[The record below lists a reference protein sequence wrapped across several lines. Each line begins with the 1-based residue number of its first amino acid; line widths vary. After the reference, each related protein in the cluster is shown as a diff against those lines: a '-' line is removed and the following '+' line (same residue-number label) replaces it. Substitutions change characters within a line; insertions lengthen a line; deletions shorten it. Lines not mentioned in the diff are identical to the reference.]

1 MSKNPKIINPNRDIP
16 KGTSH
21 MRSKSVIK
29 RLEMYKKKAMR
40 DKDGKFLGG
49 QFMSRTPDARIKR
62 IAPDR
67 RWFGNVRTATQK
79 DLTSFR
85 EDMAA
90 HINNPYSVLMR
101 SKKVPLALLTNPYE
115 KAKMNLL
122 TTESFQDTFGKKR
135 LRKKPRLPAEVD
147 HMAALLKHVDQKN
160 TEYSLEGDSN
170 VKKPPQLLS
179 APEKAMEAGT
189 SKRIWQELYKV
200 IDSSDVLI
208 QVLDVRDPM
217 GTRCKRIEDE
227 LKTTERRHKHLV
239 FVLNKVDLVPVWV
252 TARWVKVLSKEY
264 PTLAFHASITNPFGK
279 GSLLQLLK
287 QFSTLHKERKQVS
300 VGFIGYPN
308 VGKSSIINT
317 LKKKKVCKSAPVPGE
332 TKIWQYVTLFKRI
345 FLIDCP
351 GVVYP
356 GLDSDE
362 NLVLKG
368 VVRIETLS
376 EPAAF
381 VADVLRR
388 VKPEYITRHYGIPS
402 WSSALDFLEKFAVKS
417 GKMLKGAEPDVNTAG
432 RMVLNDFL
440 RGRLPY
446 FELPPI
452 TPEQKAAIAAKKQLH
467 VEQMFN
473 KIAVRTKFNE
483 ADLKAPEGC
492 EVPVV
497 ESSSNSHPENPSSEI
512 NEDEEEEEEEGDEAD
527 VEEEDEDEEA
537 VEEEEEDD
545 EEDGEELEKPSKLQ
559 KTSETVAEKQNTSTP
574 EDEDDDDGY
583 QPLKPPD
590 IPLDKARD
598 VENARKAKKAEV
610 RAADWDAIFA
620 KTKPKGKPQKKRKR

>member
-1 MSKNPKIINPNRDIP
+1 
-16 KGTSH
+16 
-21 MRSKSVIK
+21 
-29 RLEMYKKKAMR
+29 
-40 DKDGKFLGG
+40 
-49 QFMSRTPDARIKR
+49 
-62 IAPDR
+62 
-67 RWFGNVRTATQK
+67 
-79 DLTSFR
+79 
-85 EDMAA
+85 
-90 HINNPYSVLMR
+90 
-101 SKKVPLALLTNPYE
+101 
-115 KAKMNLL
+115 
-122 TTESFQDTFGKKR
+122 
-135 LRKKPRLPAEVD
+135 LPAEVD
-147 HMAALLKHVDQKN
+147 QLAALLKHVDQKTN
-160 TEYSLEGDSN
+160 EYTLEGDSN
-170 VKKPPQLLS
+170 VKKPMQLLS

-189 SKRIWQELYKV
+189 SKRIRQELYKV
-200 IDSSDVLI
+200 IDSSDVLV

-227 LKTTERRHKHLV
+227 LKTTERRHKHLI

-356 GLDSDE
+356 GEDSDE

-376 EPAAF
+376 EPSAF

-388 VKPEYITRHYGIPS
+388 VKPEYITRHYGIPA
-402 WSSALDFLEKFAVKS
+402 WSSALDFLEKFAIKS
-417 GKMLKGAEPDVNTAG
+417 GKMLKKAEPDVSTAG

-452 TPEQKAAIAAKKQLH
+452 TPEAKAAIAAKKQLH

-483 ADLKAPEGC
+483 ADMKAPEGF
-492 EVPVV
+492 EVACQMMKV
-497 ESSSNSHPENPSSEI
+497 
-512 NEDEEEEEEEGDEAD
+512 EGDKEGSTQD
-527 VEEEDEDEEA
+527 LSEEDEDAENEGDADEGDAGEGDDEEEASEEEEA
-537 VEEEEEDD
+537 VVEQ
-545 EEDGEELEKPSKLQ
+545 PSKVQ
-559 KTSETVAEKQNTSTP
+559 KTSNTSSSTSVP
-574 EDEDDDDGY
+574 VDEQRPAIDDDDDDDFAPFKEPEL
-583 QPLKPPD
+583 PLE
-590 IPLDKARD
+590 KAR
-598 VENARKAKKAEV
+598 ELETGRRLKKAEV
-610 RAADWDAIFA
+610 RTADWDALFA
-620 KTKPKGKPQKKRKR
+620 KTKPKGTKPPGKRKR